1 MQNELFSLEGKHIL
15 IVGASSGI
23 GAHAAKLYSER
34 GAKLYLAAR
43 RTDELDKMVK
53 KLHAKSFFVDVQDI
67 DSIENLVSKI
77 DKIDVL
83 LNTAGMNIRK
93 PAISY
98 TPSEWDQLMNI
109 NLKGTWL
116 TSQAVI
122 KHMLIHKTQGSI
134 IHLSSFYGKLSHAD
148 HCLYTTSKAGLEQM
162 TRSLA
167 LECAQYQIRVNAIA
181 PGYIET
187 PLTKEHLKQF
197 GQYVKERTPLHRIGC
212 LDDLNGVLL
221 LLSSQASSY
230 ITGSIIPVDGG
241 ISVYQF

>member
-1 MQNELFSLEGKHIL
+1 MKNDLFSLEGKHIL

-23 GAHAAKLYSER
+23 GAHAASLFSER

-43 RTDELDKMVK
+43 RIDELDIMAK
-53 KLHAKSFFVDVQDI
+53 KLNAKSFFVDVQDI
-67 DSIENLVSKI
+67 DSIENLLSKI

-98 TPSEWDQLMNI
+98 TPLEWDKLMNI
-109 NLKGTWL
+109 NLRGTWF

-122 KHMLIHKTQGSI
+122 KHMLTHKTQGSI
-134 IHLSSFYGKLSHAD
+134 IHLSSFYGKMTHAD
-148 HCLYTTSKAGLEQM
+148 QCLYTTSKAGVEQM

-167 LECAQYQIRVNAIA
+167 LECAPYQIRVNAIA

-187 PLTKEHLKQF
+187 PLTKEHLKQID
-197 GQYVKERTPLHRIGC
+197 QYVQERTPLHRIGC

-221 LLSSQASSY
+221 LLASQASSY
-230 ITGSIIPVDGG
+230 ITGGVIPVDGG
-241 ISVYQF
+241 ISVHQF